1 MGARREEVSLTTSK
15 RQAPERPR
23 EQRRLLTTTDLAELL
38 STTPN
43 AIYSMRHRGGGPK
56 WIRINQSSVR
66 YRPEDVEAWLEE
78 CAAAAA
84 SQAPPAA

>member
-1 MGARREEVSLTTSK
+1 LTTSK

-43 AIYSMRHRGGGPK
+43 AIYNMRHRGGGPR
-56 WIRINQSSVR
+56 WIRIDKRSVR
-66 YRPEDVEAWLEE
+66 YRPEDVDAWLEE
-78 CAAAAA
+78 CAAATA

>member
-1 MGARREEVSLTTSK
+1 LTTSK

-43 AIYSMRHRGGGPK
+43 AIYNMRHRGGGPR
-56 WIRINQSSVR
+56 WIRIDKRSVR
-66 YRPEDVEAWLEE
+66 YRPEDVDAWLEE
-78 CAAAAA
+78 RVAATA